1 MGFLNRLKSAL
12 PVLALTLLALACA
25 AGVLSTGPLAIPP
38 SDLLS
43 ALIGH
48 GGLDAQLALTLR
60 GPRLLAALACGAALA
75 GAGAGFQVLFRNPLA
90 APDLLGVSSGAG
102 LGAAVALLLGA
113 GTVLVQSAA
122 FAGGLA
128 IGGLALGC
136 AALTRSGD
144 GRLALI
150 LCGVVAG
157 ALASAGLGLVVIVA
171 DPYSQLP
178 AITYWLLGSFTRAT
192 LAEALFALGPICLG
206 GTVLLWLGFRLDV
219 LSLGDEQ
226 ARSLGLPARR
236 LRLTALGA
244 AALMTSAAVALAGIV
259 GWIGLLAP
267 HAARLIVGERAGQLI
282 PASMAIGALFAL
294 MIDRLATAFGPAE
307 IPVGLLSAAMGA
319 PAFLLLFVAA
329 SRRS

>member
-1 MGFLNRLKSAL
+1 MDPVSRLKSAL
-12 PVLALTLLALACA
+12 PVLALTLLALGGA
-25 AGVLSTGPLAIPP
+25 AAVLSTGPLAIPP
-38 SDLLS
+38 VDLLR

-48 GGLDAQLALTLR
+48 GEPEAELVLALR

-75 GAGAGFQVLFRNPLA
+75 GAGAGFQILFRNPLA

-102 LGAAVALLLGA
+102 LGAALALLLGA
-113 GTVLVQSAA
+113 STVLVQSAA
-122 FAGGLA
+122 FVGGLA
-128 IGGLALGC
+128 IGGLAMGC

-150 LCGVVAG
+150 LCGVVGG

-171 DPYSQLP
+171 EPYSQLP

-192 LAEALFALGPICLG
+192 LGDAMFALAPICLG
-206 GTVLLWLGFRLDV
+206 GAILLWLGFRLDV

-236 LRLTALGA
+236 LRSAALA
-244 AALMTSAAVALAGIV
+244 ASALMTSAAVALAGIV

-267 HAARLIVGERAGQLI
+267 HAARLIVGERAGRLI

-294 MIDRLATAFGPAE
+294 LIDRMATAFGPAE
-307 IPVGLLSAAMGA
+307 IPVGLLSAAIGA
-319 PAFLLLFVAA
+319 PAFLFLFVSA

>member
-1 MGFLNRLKSAL
+1 MNRLKAAL
-12 PVLALTLLALACA
+12 PALTLTLLALMGA
-25 AGVLSTGPLAIPP
+25 AVVLSTGPLAIPAA
-38 SDLLS
+38 DLLA
-43 ALIGH
+43 ALIGR
-48 GGLDAQLALTLR
+48 GAPEAELVLTLR
-60 GPRLLAALACGAALA
+60 APRLLAALTCGAALA
-75 GAGAGFQVLFRNPLA
+75 GAGAGFQILFRNPLA

-128 IGGLALGC
+128 IGGLAMGC

-171 DPYSQLP
+171 EPYSQLP

-206 GTVLLWLGFRLDV
+206 GAILLWLGFRLDV

-226 ARSLGLPARR
+226 ARSLGLSARA
-236 LRLTALGA
+236 LRVTALAA

-267 HAARLIVGERAGQLI
+267 HAARLIVGDRAGQLI

-294 MIDRLATAFGPAE
+294 IIDRMATAFGPAE
-307 IPVGLLSAAMGA
+307 IPVGLLSAAIGA
-319 PAFLLLFVAA
+319 PAFLFLFVAA